1 MLFIGD
7 GALKEKINSYRFLI
21 TVFKDETKTLDFC
34 MIRKDDRGV
43 RGDEWLRRAEEEAFM
58 TIDYGDGRGEE
69 IHFLWVSRP
78 PRSE

>member
-1 MLFIGD
+1 MG
-7 GALKEKINSYRFLI
+7 
-21 TVFKDETKTLDFC
+21 KDEEGEREKVKLWSKST
-34 MIRKDDRGV
+34 
-43 RGDEWLRRAEEEAFM
+43 